1 MSSHTPDHIEE
12 KTGPDAGSAQ
22 RRNRRRNA
30 YLLTEQDEPLLGQL
44 PDKYVEILRQE
55 GSIADIASRLN
66 IARGTVKSRTHRAR
80 VALDALR
87 TQSRPNEDVRH

>member
-1 MSSHTPDHIEE
+1 MTSHAPDHIEE
-12 KTGPDAGSAQ
+12 NAGSDSAPAQ

-30 YLLTEQDEPLLGQL
+30 YLLTEQDESLLAQL

-87 TQSRPNEDVRH
+87 AQQSRSEDVRH

>member
-1 MSSHTPDHIEE
+1 MTSHAPDQIQE
-12 KTGPDAGSAQ
+12 KAGSDLGQAE

-55 GSIADIASRLN
+55 GSIADIAGRLN

-87 TQSRPNEDVRH
+87 AQARQKEDVRH

>member
-1 MSSHTPDHIEE
+1 MTSQAPDHIEE
-12 KTGPDAGSAQ
+12 KTSSDAGSAQ

-30 YLLTEQDEPLLGQL
+30 YLLTEQDEPLLAQL

-87 TQSRPNEDVRH
+87 AQSRQNEDVRH